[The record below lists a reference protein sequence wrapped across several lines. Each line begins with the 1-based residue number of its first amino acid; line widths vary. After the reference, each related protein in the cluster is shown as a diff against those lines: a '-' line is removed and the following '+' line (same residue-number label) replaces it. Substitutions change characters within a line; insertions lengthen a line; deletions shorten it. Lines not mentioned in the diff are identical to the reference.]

1 MACLS
6 SFRGTGSTELTDS
19 EGFDRIPQKNIK
31 ADDKVMCLL
40 YVCFYCFFILY
51 LLVMLYLNIRTCVET
66 DK

>member
-31 ADDKVMCLL
+31 ADDKLMFFYT
-40 YVCFYCFFILY
+40 YVFIGFHFASSCH
-51 LLVMLYLNIRTCVET
+51 VVP
-66 DK
+66 KH